1 MKMRKFLNSR
11 RRWLTPWMVFGVVQG
26 TVNLVV
32 SAAFGLPVL
41 MTIACA
47 LLLGFGIALVV
58 CAWESYRDRVAYA
71 RARRRWHRD
80 LRFARKAATA
90 VLESTF
96 KRFNAEQDEVVVM
109 VFGREDA
116 ATRREGMN

>member
-1 MKMRKFLNSR
+1 MNMRKFLNSR
-11 RRWLTPWMVFGVVQG
+11 RRWLTPWMLFGLVQG

-32 SAAFGLPVL
+32 SAAFSLPVPV
-41 MTIACA
+41 TIACA
-47 LLLGFGIALVV
+47 LLLGYGIALIV
-58 CAWESYRDRVAYA
+58 CSWEHYRDRVRQA
-71 RARRRWHRD
+71 RLRRRWHSK

-96 KRFNAEQDEVVVM
+96 KRFNAEQDEVVLM

-116 ATRREGMN
+116 AARREGMN